1 MILISLNHKTGSK
14 LKKSSIFMKIAL
26 IKSIN
31 FCPIVFCSKVA
42 HAIHMYLAGFS
53 TYEIP
58 NFTALF
64 FAIQALLLAWH
75 SDHIIAHCTI
85 LSYIVQSFDFG
96 MQTYAIIL
104 GFFLHI
110 CTFLSVFKAV
120 YTLEKEVV
128 GRPFWKSCIQKFQ
141 NKPFC
146 FSFQCNVNNI

>member
-1 MILISLNHKTGSK
+1 
-14 LKKSSIFMKIAL
+14 MKIAL

-104 GFFLHI
+104 GFFY
-110 CTFLSVFKAV
+110 TFALFYRSSKQCILWRKRLLEGLFGNLVYKNFKTNLSVS
-120 YTLEKEVV
+120 
-128 GRPFWKSCIQKFQ
+128 PF
-141 NKPFC
+141 
-146 FSFQCNVNNI
+146 NVM

>member
-1 MILISLNHKTGSK
+1 MTKYIIGEIF
-14 LKKSSIFMKIAL
+14 SSGGATLYKNPSDQTVFSAL

-96 MQTYAIIL
+96 MHTYAIII
-104 GFFLHI
+104 GFFTHLHFFI
-110 CTFLSVFKAV
+110 GLQSSVLWRKR
-120 YTLEKEVV
+120 LE
-128 GRPFWKSCIQKFQ
+128 GLFGKSCIQKFQ

-146 FSFQCNVNNI
+146 FSF